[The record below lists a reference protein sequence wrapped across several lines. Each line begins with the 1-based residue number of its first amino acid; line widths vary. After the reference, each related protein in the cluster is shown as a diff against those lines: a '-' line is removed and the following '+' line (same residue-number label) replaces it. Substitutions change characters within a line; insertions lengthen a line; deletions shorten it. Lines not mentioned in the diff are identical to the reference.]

1 MTDAEDIQTVR
12 LCADK
17 LNVGFLLAG
26 MSTEQVVT
34 CMLGFLG
41 GRVPS
46 SRQEMKARLLGSY
59 ATLVCPNIKDALS
72 DEEER
77 RLYEILKR
85 HAQKLHQGKW
95 YHKLCVPTPP
105 QLHRRLTLNPTHHP
119 NTWDAAATYSAVS
132 AA

>member
-1 MTDAEDIQTVR
+1 MTDADDMQTVR
-12 LCADK
+12 LCADE

-26 MSTEQVVT
+26 MSTEKAVT

-46 SRQEMKARLLGSY
+46 SRQEMKARLLDSY
-59 ATLVCPNIKDALS
+59 ATLVCPNIEDALS

-85 HAQKLHQGKW
+85 HAQRKKLH
-95 YHKLCVPTPP
+95 
-105 QLHRRLTLNPTHHP
+105 
-119 NTWDAAATYSAVS
+119 
-132 AA
+132 